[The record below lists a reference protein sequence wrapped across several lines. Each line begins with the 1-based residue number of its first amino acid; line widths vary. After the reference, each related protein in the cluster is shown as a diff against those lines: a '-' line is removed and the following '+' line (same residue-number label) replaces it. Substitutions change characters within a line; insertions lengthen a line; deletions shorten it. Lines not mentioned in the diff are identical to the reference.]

1 MGSSRASELVPV
13 LEQEI
18 VTGALKPGTRLDET
32 LLAERF
38 GVSRTPIREALTRLA
53 AAGLVEIR
61 PRRGAI
67 VATITIRDLM
77 NMFEVMANLEG
88 VCARLAARRIT
99 PEEKEELIAV
109 QEACA
114 ALSETDRF
122 DDYYQLNVVLH
133 NLIYKASHNNYL
145 EKQTRELRARLAPHR
160 RLQVRIPGRIKTSS
174 DEHGELVA
182 AILAGD
188 ADLAEKLTRDHVTIQ
203 GERFTDFLSTL
214 PPHYVQASA

>member
-133 NLIYKASHNNYL
+133 NLIYKASHNHYL
-145 EKQTRELRARLAPHR
+145 EKQTRDLRARLAPHR

-174 DEHGELVA
+174 DEHGGLVA

>member
-1 MGSSRASELVPV
+1 MGTSRASELVPV

-38 GVSRTPIREALTRLA
+38 DVSRTPVREALTRLA

-61 PRRGAI
+61 PRRGAV
-67 VATITIRDLM
+67 VATISIQDLM
-77 NMFEVMANLEG
+77 NMFEVMANLESI
-88 VCARLAARRIT
+88 CARLAARRIT
-99 PEEKEELIAV
+99 PEEKEELAAA

-114 ALSETDRF
+114 ALCETDQF
-122 DDYYQLNVVLH
+122 DEYYQRNMTLH
-133 NLIYKASHNNYL
+133 SLIYKASHNKYL
-145 EKQTRELRARLAPHR
+145 EKQTQELRMRLSPHR
-160 RLQVRIPGRIKTSS
+160 RLQVRIPGRIKSSS
-174 DEHGELVA
+174 DEHGELIA

-188 ADLAEKLTRDHVTIQ
+188 ADLAEKLTHDHVAIQ

-214 PPHYVQASA
+214 PPHYLQASA

>member
-1 MGSSRASELVPV
+1 MGLSRASELVPI

-38 GVSRTPIREALTRLA
+38 GVSRTPIRETLTRLA

-61 PRRGAI
+61 PRRGAV

-88 VCARLAARRIT
+88 ICARYAARRIT
-99 PEEKEELIAV
+99 PEEKAALTQAQEE
-109 QEACA
+109 CA
-114 ALSETDRF
+114 ALAGTDQF
-122 DDYYQLNVVLH
+122 DDYYQKNMILH
-133 NLIYKASHNNYL
+133 ELIYKASHNDYL
-145 EKQTRELRARLAPHR
+145 EKQTRELRMRLSPHR
-160 RLQVRIPGRIKTSS
+160 RLQVRIPGRIQSSS
-174 DEHGELVA
+174 DEHGDLVA
-182 AILAGD
+182 AICDGN
-188 ADLAEKLTRDHVTIQ
+188 ADLAEKLTRDHVAIQ
-203 GERFTDFLSTL
+203 GERFTDFLATL